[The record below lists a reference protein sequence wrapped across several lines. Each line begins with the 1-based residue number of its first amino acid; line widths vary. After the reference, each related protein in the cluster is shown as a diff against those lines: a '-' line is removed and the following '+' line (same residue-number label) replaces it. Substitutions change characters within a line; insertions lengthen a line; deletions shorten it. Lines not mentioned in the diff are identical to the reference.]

1 MDLDDFTDEDT
12 LAFDAYCTTIYM
24 ELTEEF
30 TAEELTLENLYSA
43 AVAAYS

>member
-1 MDLDDFTDEDT
+1 
-12 LAFDAYCTTIYM
+12 M